1 MSARLAAARVVIDQG
16 WPIYDGTPAEAA
28 ARRELIRRAA
38 DAAFPSRG
46 VALSE
51 ADVQDLAAAAIAAR
65 RTRTELDRMR
75 QEDADHAAR
84 HPTHATDLAAFGS
97 RVAACQAGDWV
108 RVVDALRAST
118 RRYEVVDG
126 DAAVPAA
133 LRRQLERFARR
144 CAAELGI
151 TTPALGWIR
160 PVRRGGDIVTLGDIA
175 GFASTHEDAV
185 IFVRTDIVN
194 DRDRFRVVAHEVAH
208 HGGADEHEARA
219 YELIAVRRH
228 AWDEASALPDPA
240 ATLAGR

>member
-1 MSARLAAARVVIDQG
+1 MRARLAAARGVIDQG
-16 WPIYDGTPAEAA
+16 WQVYDGSPSEAR
-28 ARRELIRRAA
+28 ARRILIQEAA

-51 ADVQDLAAAAIAAR
+51 ADVRELAEAVIAAR
-65 RTRTELDRMR
+65 RTRTELTRMQ

-84 HPTHATDLAAFGS
+84 RDTPAARLAAFGS
-97 RVAACQAGDWV
+97 RVAASQARDWM
-108 RVVDALRAST
+108 RLIDELRSST

-126 DAAVPAA
+126 PDAAPPS
-133 LRRQLERFARR
+133 RRRSLERFARR
-144 CAAELGI
+144 CAADLGI
-151 TTPALGWIR
+151 ATPALGWIR

-175 GFASTHEDAV
+175 GFASTHDDAV

-194 DRDRFRVVAHEVAH
+194 DHDRFRVVAHEVAH
-208 HGGADEHEARA
+208 HGGADEREARA

-228 AWDEASALPDPA
+228 AWDDALPDRT

>member
-1 MSARLAAARVVIDQG
+1 MSARLAAARGVIDQG
-16 WPIYDGTPAEAA
+16 WPAYDGTPAEAA

-84 HPTHATDLAAFGS
+84 HPTRATGLAAFGS
-97 RVAACQAGDWV
+97 RVAAGQAGDWV
-108 RVVDALRAST
+108 RLVDELRAST

-126 DAAVPAA
+126 DGAVPPG

-144 CAAELGI
+144 CAADMGI
-151 TTPALGWIR
+151 ATPALGWIR

-208 HGGADEHEARA
+208 HGGADESEARA

-228 AWDEASALPDPA
+228 AWDDALPDPA